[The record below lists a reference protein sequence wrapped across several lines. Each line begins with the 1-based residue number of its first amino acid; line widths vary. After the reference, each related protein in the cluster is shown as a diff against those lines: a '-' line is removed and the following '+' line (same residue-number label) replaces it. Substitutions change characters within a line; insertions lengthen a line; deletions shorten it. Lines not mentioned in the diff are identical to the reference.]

1 MDDISIIKEYERVR
15 FGSRKAYVNSYSQI
29 LSEHESEVY
38 LINDLGQYAVISRG
52 VQTSKSSIS
61 LIEPVR
67 ANYGIIRVQQS
78 FFMASHKMSCTQTV
92 SRKYDYNPVAPKGG
106 GGSKGMGELDL
117 SQLEA
122 IGMKSCLEEFSNRAD
137 MCVVT
142 ICNCCRLLEISC
154 SCKDSDKLKYR
165 SFKAALPLSS
175 IKFILATRVC
185 VKKNIKMCPA
195 FDL

>member
-1 MDDISIIKEYERVR
+1 M
-15 FGSRKAYVNSYSQI
+15 
-29 LSEHESEVY
+29 
-38 LINDLGQYAVISRG
+38 ISRRI
-52 VQTSKSSIS
+52 QTTKSSLS
-61 LIEPVR
+61 SIEPIR

-78 FFMASHKMSCTQTV
+78 IFMASHKMLCTQTV
-92 SRKYDYNPVAPKGG
+92 SRKYDYNPVASKGG
-106 GGSKGMGELDL
+106 GGSKGMGEVDL

-122 IGMKSCLEEFSNRAD
+122 ISMKSCLEEFSNRAD

-154 SCKDSDKLKYR
+154 SCKDSDKIKYR

-185 VKKNIKMCPA
+185 VNKNVKNVSCS
-195 FDL
+195 